1 MLGELEKQPRRLSP
15 LAMTVSVC
23 LHGLVLAAML
33 YRPEPRLLNP
43 MSSLRGDGGGSRG
56 HVTLVAP
63 GVSSYESAAPKK
75 ESDNKL
81 ALAKPRKHRDAP
93 KAPQVAVAENALRP
107 GMPGYILG
115 SLTSGFVNDHDVHV
129 ALPVV
134 APDPPIVRSKLPDWL
149 RGDVIVEIT
158 IDEDGNVTQ
167 TKVLQTVGFGLDGII
182 VETLYKW
189 RFTPAIVDGTK
200 VASRQDV
207 HFHFPS

>member
-1 MLGELEKQPRRLSP
+1 MLGTPELRPGRMSP
-15 LAMTVSVC
+15 TAITVSVC
-23 LHGLVLAAML
+23 LHVAVLGALL

-43 MSSLRGDGGGSRG
+43 MSSLRGDGGGSKG
-56 HVTLVAP
+56 KVTLVAP
-63 GVSSYESAAPKK
+63 GVSAYESPAPKK
-75 ESDNKL
+75 ESEDKL
-81 ALAKPRKHRDAP
+81 ALARPKKRREVP
-93 KAPQVAVAENALRP
+93 KATQVAVAENALRP

-134 APDPPIVRSKLPDWL
+134 APDPPIARSKLPDWL

-158 IDEDGNVTQ
+158 IDEEGNVTQ
-167 TKVLQTVGFGLDGII
+167 TKVLQTIGFGLDGVI

-189 RFTPAIVDGTK
+189 RFTPAIVDGMK